1 MTTLDIKPDTAKE
14 ISKPALTW
22 DQRMDQDDE
31 KLRAFRALQKDD
43 LFMALNALARA
54 DDDEIKTVY
63 EAGRDYILS
72 KVDRAVPC
80 TVYTVYF
87 LEAYKDR
94 LEKCNAQLK
103 VKFYAESKI
112 EARDEELAAELAA
125 CKEQLKAKDAKL
137 KSAEHFNE
145 TLCDKVKVHDV
156 RVNALEDFFKTN
168 IKPLLE
174 VHAKIKAKEALLSK
188 AKDENHEL
196 RMELVALK
204 DELSIYSNGTD
215 RMLAKFAKGQ
225 PLACVTNA

>member
-54 DDDEIKTVY
+54 GDDEIKTVY

-125 CKEQLKAKDAKL
+125 CKEQLKAKNDLL
-137 KSAEHFNE
+137 KS
-145 TLCDKVKVHDV
+145 
-156 RVNALEDFFKTN
+156 
-168 IKPLLE
+168 
-174 VHAKIKAKEALLSK
+174 
-188 AKDENHEL
+188 KDEQL
-196 RMELVALK
+196 KLSMKFVALK
-204 DELSIYSNGTD
+204 DEL
-215 RMLAKFAKGQ
+215 AKTKQAPKGQ
-225 PLACVTNA
+225 ALACITNA

>member
-54 DDDEIKTVY
+54 GDDEIKTVY

-80 TVYTVYF
+80 TVHTVYF

-94 LEKCNAQLK
+94 LEKSNAQLK

-112 EARDEELAAELAA
+112 EARDEELAAAKAELAA
-125 CKEQLKAKDAKL
+125 YKEQLKSKDDLL
-137 KSAEHFNE
+137 KS
-145 TLCDKVKVHDV
+145 
-156 RVNALEDFFKTN
+156 
-168 IKPLLE
+168 
-174 VHAKIKAKEALLSK
+174 
-188 AKDENHEL
+188 KDEQL
-196 RMELVALK
+196 KLSMALVASK
-204 DELSIYSNGTD
+204 DEL
-215 RMLAKFAKGQ
+215 AKAKQAPKGK

>member
-54 DDDEIKTVY
+54 GDDEIKTVY
-63 EAGRDYILS
+63 EAGRDHILS
-72 KVDRAVPC
+72 KVDRAVDF
-80 TVYTVYF
+80 VYMMYF

-94 LEKCNAQLK
+94 LEYCNAQLK

-156 RVNALEDFFKTN
+156 RINALEDFFKTN

>member
-1 MTTLDIKPDTAKE
+1 MTTPEIKPDTAQE

-63 EAGRDYILS
+63 EAGRDHILS
-72 KVDRAVPC
+72 KVDRAVDF
-80 TVYTVYF
+80 VYMMYF

-94 LEKCNAQLK
+94 LEYCNAQLK

-112 EARDEELAAELAA
+112 EARDDELAAAKAELAA
-125 CKEQLKAKDAKL
+125 YKEQLKSKDDLL
-137 KSAEHFNE
+137 KS
-145 TLCDKVKVHDV
+145 
-156 RVNALEDFFKTN
+156 
-168 IKPLLE
+168 
-174 VHAKIKAKEALLSK
+174 
-188 AKDENHEL
+188 KDEQL
-196 RMELVALK
+196 KLSMALVASK
-204 DELSIYSNGTD
+204 DEL
-215 RMLAKFAKGQ
+215 AKAKQAPKGK